1 MKIKKAWIAIVG
13 VLTMALTAFLGARR
27 DKKIKMKKIGI
38 TGSLA
43 SGKTTASKILSKK
56 IGPLFS
62 ADNVV
67 KKVKELK
74 KVINNSKKVEKG
86 ITSEI
91 KTLEKDK
98 KTNKKQIT
106 NLKRKLTNTKKN
118 TVKMQKA
125 FDNDDAEKA
134 AEYLKKFVK

>member
-27 DKKIKMKKIGI
+27 D
-38 TGSLA
+38 
-43 SGKTTASKILSKK
+43 
-56 IGPLFS
+56 
-62 ADNVV
+62 

-106 NLKRKLTNTKKN
+106 NLKRKPTNTKKN

>member
-27 DKKIKMKKIGI
+27 D
-38 TGSLA
+38 
-43 SGKTTASKILSKK
+43 
-56 IGPLFS
+56 
-62 ADNVV
+62 

-118 TVKMQKA
+118 TVNMQKA
-125 FDNDDAEKA
+125 FDSDDAEKA

>member
-27 DKKIKMKKIGI
+27 D
-38 TGSLA
+38 
-43 SGKTTASKILSKK
+43 
-56 IGPLFS
+56 
-62 ADNVV
+62 

-106 NLKRKLTNTKKN
+106 NNFQSMYK
-118 TVKMQKA
+118 V
-125 FDNDDAEKA
+125 
-134 AEYLKKFVK
+134 